1 VVSNKMELVPWLRNQ
16 LENED
21 GDLLAEMLRTFV
33 NQLMGAEADA
43 LCGAGYG
50 ERSPER
56 VNSRNGYRAREFD
69 TRVGTI
75 ELAIP
80 KLREGSYYPDWLL
93 QARRRA
99 EKALVAVVA
108 QCYVEGVSTR
118 RVDDIVRAMGIDGIS
133 KSQVSVLAK
142 TLDAEVEAFRNRPLD
157 AGPYTYV
164 LVDALTQRVREEG
177 RIVNVAC
184 VLATGVNADGHREVL
199 GVDVIT
205 TEDGAGW
212 TAFLRG
218 LVARGLSGVKLVVS
232 DAHEGLKAAIA
243 AVLPGASWQRCRTHF
258 MRNLLTRVPRSS
270 QSMVATL
277 VRSIFE
283 QPDATQVW
291 EQHARVVD
299 QLAERFPAAAELLID
314 AGPDLLAFT
323 AFPKEHWKQIWSNNP
338 QERLNKELRRRT
350 DVVGIFPNRAAA
362 IRLIGAVLSEQHD
375 EWAVARRYMSP
386 ESLLKAHRLPWPRPP
401 PDHEPEHQLAQ
412 RGAAAPAAERSA
424 PSSAARRIVQRAHLI
439 LDNRNNA
446 SYIAEIEVEVVIS
459 YTTPLGV
466 TLQAPGAS

>member
-1 VVSNKMELVPWLRNQ
+1 VASNTMELVPWLRKQ

-21 GDLLAEMLRTFV
+21 GDLLAEMVKTFV

-43 LCGAGYG
+43 ICGAGYG

-56 VNSRNGYRAREFD
+56 VNSRNGYRPREFD

-184 VLATGVNADGHREVL
+184 VLATGVNADGRREVL

-205 TEDGAGW
+205 AEDGAGW

-243 AVLPGASWQRCRTHF
+243 AVLPGASWQRCRTHC

-270 QSMVATL
+270 QSLVATL

-299 QLAERFPAAAELLID
+299 QLADRFPAAAELLID

-386 ESLLKAHRLPWPRPP
+386 ESLLRAQGKTVEPAEAPP
-401 PDHEPEHQLAQ
+401 
-412 RGAAAPAAERSA
+412 AALAPAAA
-424 PSSAARRIVQRAHLI
+424 
-439 LDNRNNA
+439 
-446 SYIAEIEVEVVIS
+446 
-459 YTTPLGV
+459 
-466 TLQAPGAS
+466 

>member
-157 AGPYTYV
+157 VGPYTYV

-199 GVDVIT
+199 GVDVFT

-258 MRNLLTRVPRSS
+258 MRNLLSRVPRSS

-386 ESLLKAHRLPWPRPP
+386 ESLLKAQGITA
-401 PDHEPEHQLAQ
+401 EPAEHP
-412 RGAAAPAAERSA
+412 PAALA
-424 PSSAARRIVQRAHLI
+424 PTAA
-439 LDNRNNA
+439 
-446 SYIAEIEVEVVIS
+446 
-459 YTTPLGV
+459 
-466 TLQAPGAS
+466 